1 MSVTGGCLCH
11 KMKGLKLNKLFPQ
24 QQQEERHVMNIMMD
38 TKTQFPS
45 HN

>member
-1 MSVTGGCLCH
+1 MSVTGGCLSH
-11 KMKGLKLNKLFPQ
+11 KRKGLKLKELFPQ
-24 QQQEERHVMNIMMD
+24 QKERHVMNIMMD

>member
-24 QQQEERHVMNIMMD
+24 QQEERHVMNIMMD